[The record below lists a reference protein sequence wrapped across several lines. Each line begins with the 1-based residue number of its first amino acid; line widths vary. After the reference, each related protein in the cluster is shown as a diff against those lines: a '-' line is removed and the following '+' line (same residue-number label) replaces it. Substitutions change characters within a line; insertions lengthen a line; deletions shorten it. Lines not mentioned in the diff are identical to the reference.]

1 MRPLSGAL
9 KFSMLAL
16 LAAAAALLG
25 SCGGGSAGGGAS
37 VAPVEVTPVQAWIS
51 TADRSKLLARDPD
64 LAFGAG
70 VAGANNLDVDASVR
84 YQQMVGFGAALTDSS
99 AWLMRNRMSSAQRAA
114 LIDELFG
121 HSGIGLSFLR
131 LSLGASDF
139 SRSHYTLDDM
149 APGQTDDAL
158 AHFSIDPMRAD
169 VLPTL
174 KQALAAN
181 AQLSVMA
188 SPWSAPAWM
197 KSNGSLIRSTDP
209 NVQGTLLP
217 QYYGAF
223 ARYLVK
229 FADAMQAEGVPL
241 YALSAQNEP
250 HYEPADYPGMRLDPA
265 QRAALVGQHLGPLL
279 AQRAAPL
286 RLLDWDHNWDDPAS
300 PLVVLADP
308 VARPYVAGVAWH
320 CYAGDVAAQSR
331 VHDAYPDKEV
341 FFTEC
346 SGGEWAPV
354 WGDNL
359 LWNVRTLVIGATR
372 GWARGVLLWNL
383 ALDEN
388 HGPHLGGCGNCRGVV
403 TVDSAS
409 GAVTRNVEYSALAH
423 ASRFVRPGASRIDSS
438 TGVNGLD
445 SVAFRNADDGSIAL
459 IVANSAAAARSFTVR
474 QSGQTFAATLP
485 AGSVATYSWLPKGL
499 ARLQSLAARMRQAR
513 HSSSGQSQGLS
524 VGRRVSVAKSS
535 ASIRSRMRSPPWTTS
550 RSSQPARPGTRC
562 TRAAPLSISE
572 RARAHWCAISAVVL
586 LVWRRASRSSR
597 LTP

>member
-1 MRPLSGAL
+1 MRLLSGAL

-16 LAAAAALLG
+16 LAAVAALLG

-121 HSGIGLSFLR
+121 QSGIGLSFLR

-265 QRAALVGQHLGPLL
+265 QTITGTIRRHRWWCWPTPWRVPMSRAWPGTATRATSPRNLGCTTPTRTRRSSSPNVPAASGPRSGATTCCGTCARWSSARRAAG
-279 AQRAAPL
+279 
-286 RLLDWDHNWDDPAS
+286 
-300 PLVVLADP
+300 
-308 VARPYVAGVAWH
+308 
-320 CYAGDVAAQSR
+320 
-331 VHDAYPDKEV
+331 
-341 FFTEC
+341 
-346 SGGEWAPV
+346 
-354 WGDNL
+354 
-359 LWNVRTLVIGATR
+359 
-372 GWARGVLLWNL
+372 
-383 ALDEN
+383 
-388 HGPHLGGCGNCRGVV
+388 
-403 TVDSAS
+403 
-409 GAVTRNVEYSALAH
+409 
-423 ASRFVRPGASRIDSS
+423 PGACCCGTWRW
-438 TGVNGLD
+438 TKTT
-445 SVAFRNADDGSIAL
+445 ARTW
-459 IVANSAAAARSFTVR
+459 AAAAT
-474 QSGQTFAATLP
+474 AA
-485 AGSVATYSWLPKGL
+485 
-499 ARLQSLAARMRQAR
+499 
-513 HSSSGQSQGLS
+513 
-524 VGRRVSVAKSS
+524 
-535 ASIRSRMRSPPWTTS
+535 AS
-550 RSSQPARPGTRC
+550 
-562 TRAAPLSISE
+562 
-572 RARAHWCAISAVVL
+572 
-586 LVWRRASRSSR
+586 
-597 LTP
+597 